1 MGPAPVVP
9 FANQGIRNSLMD
21 YDIAAI
27 GSTEALMRVG
37 SKRIG
42 RTLICGALLVAG
54 LAMRPPAAF
63 AQFDQ
68 QQQQDD
74 PDTLAMRRKALDL
87 YRQGKFVDA
96 MPLLERLST
105 LHPNDYVVK
114 EHWAYCILEYSA
126 TLTDPEAR
134 KKARIQARQLATQAQ
149 KEGDQSDLL
158 QSLLAIPEDG
168 SETKFSDRAEVNEGM
183 KAAEADFARG
193 DLNKAREGYK
203 HVLELDPKNYEA
215 TLFVGDVYFKEKAFD
230 SADEWFAKATQIN
243 PNREA
248 AFRYWG
254 DALAMSGRN
263 SEARDKYIKAVLA
276 EPYTRTSWVAL
287 RQWADRVKQ
296 PFNGIL
302 LQNKSSAKAGDGSS
316 KGTLDDRTLDQSSPE
331 TAGWNA
337 YNDTRAAWRQT
348 KFKREFPNETTY
360 RRSLK
365 EETEALTSLIKA
377 LEPEATTEKKARQ
390 LDPTLLELIEIN
402 QKGLLEP
409 FVLLNRA
416 DPEIAKDYPGYH
428 AEHADKLYQYMDEFV
443 LPRANAQAAK

>member
-1 MGPAPVVP
+1 
-9 FANQGIRNSLMD
+9 
-21 YDIAAI
+21 
-27 GSTEALMRVG
+27 MRVC
-37 SKRIG
+37 SNRIG
-42 RTLICGALLVAG
+42 MALICGVLLITALTV
-54 LAMRPPAAF
+54 RPPAAF
-63 AQFDQ
+63 AQLDQ

-96 MPLLERLST
+96 MPLLERLSN

-134 KKARIQARQLATQAQ
+134 KKARIQARQLALQAQ
-149 KEGDQSDLL
+149 KDGDQSDLL

-168 SETKFSDRAEVNEGM
+168 SETKFSDRADVNEGM

-193 DLNKAREGYK
+193 DLDKAREGYK

-215 TLFVGDVYFKEKAFD
+215 TLFIGDVYFKEKSFD
-230 SADEWFAKATQIN
+230 AADEWFAKATQIN

-254 DALAMSGRN
+254 DTLAMAGKN
-263 SEARDKYIKAVLA
+263 NEAREKYIKAVLA
-276 EPYTRTSWVAL
+276 EPYTRTSWIAL
-287 RQWADRVKQ
+287 RQWADHIKQ

-302 LQNKSSAKAGDGSS
+302 LQNKSSAKTGGKTPGA
-316 KGTLDDRTLDQSSPE
+316 LDEHTLDQSSPV

-337 YNDTRAAWRQT
+337 YDATRAVWRQT
-348 KFKREFPNETTY
+348 KFKKEFPNETAY
-360 RRSLK
+360 RRSMK
-365 EETEALTSLIKA
+365 EEADALNSLVKV

-390 LDPTLLELIEIN
+390 LDPTLLELVEID
-402 QKGLLEP
+402 QKGLLEA

-416 DPEIAKDYPGYH
+416 DPEIAKDYPAYH

-443 LPRANAQAAK
+443 LPRGNARAAK